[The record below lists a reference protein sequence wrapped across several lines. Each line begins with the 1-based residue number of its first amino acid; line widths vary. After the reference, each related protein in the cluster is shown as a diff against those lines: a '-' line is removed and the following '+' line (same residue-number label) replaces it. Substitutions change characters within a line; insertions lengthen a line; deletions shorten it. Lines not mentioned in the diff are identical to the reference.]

1 MRRGREMPTKKERLM
16 LRYVLEAIREGEYL
30 KSFLTIMKMM
40 IRTMLFVIYNA
51 LTSSNG
57 DSRLYYIFVLTTCSL
72 ITEYGEIC
80 H

>member
-1 MRRGREMPTKKERLM
+1 MSTEKKRTL
-16 LRYVLEAIREGEYL
+16 LHHILEVVREGEYL

-57 DSRLYYIFVLTTCSL
+57 DSRLCYIFVLTTCSL